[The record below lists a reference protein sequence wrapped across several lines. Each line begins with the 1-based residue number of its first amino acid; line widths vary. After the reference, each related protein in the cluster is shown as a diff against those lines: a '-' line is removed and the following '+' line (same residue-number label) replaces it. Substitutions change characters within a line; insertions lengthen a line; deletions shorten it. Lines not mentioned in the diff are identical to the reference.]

1 VKREGRFAFVL
12 SALVLLAIALYAV
25 PRPRITSDVSL
36 LLPAGA
42 DREALSVWSQVAD
55 SELARSMVILVG
67 APDRATAVR
76 ASRELEAE
84 LRAEPRLHD
93 QLVGL
98 DAGPQSGSERAVYEL
113 YHPRRLAFFAA
124 SESAVP
130 AAASSEGLQASAQR
144 LKAQLAQPLSALV
157 SQLAPGDPTLS
168 LIRLFDRLQ
177 ATHGA
182 SVTLEEGRFVTRD
195 EPWAVLFLRTQARAF
210 DSQAQAPVLAG
221 IAAAFERVNA
231 RFSGQLRMEQSG
243 ANRFAVRM
251 EAAISDDMSRVSTLS
266 VVGLGLLLY
275 LLFRSGWLLLVA
287 AIPLG
292 AGMLVG
298 MAATLAV
305 YGSVHGVTLAFGAS
319 LLGVA
324 LDYVEHLYCHHA
336 VAPSDQ
342 GPAGTLRS
350 LAPALITGAVTTLV
364 GFVALGGS
372 GFRGLEEVALF
383 SSTGLLAA
391 LITTFTMLPF
401 VLPRGHADVAL
412 RRRVVAWLA
421 KLFETLQAQRARLWV
436 LPALAIVFS
445 VIGLRRAH
453 MSDDLMLGQLDPEL
467 LAEDTRVRG
476 RVARF
481 EESRFVLS
489 TGADEEAALQANDA
503 VAEVLEAAVGRGE
516 LGGYQSAAQLLPS
529 AQRQRAIETAA
540 RRALGDG
547 SALLGAFEAE
557 GFRSEAFAP
566 FVAQLKAAPATP
578 LRYADLMGS
587 PLAPLLR
594 PLRVTLSGRVGFIS
608 FLREVNDPGALAAA
622 LSHIQGAQLIDQ
634 RAQLKA
640 AYSAYQA
647 RTFQLLIAGSACVL
661 LLLALRYRDLRKTL
675 AAFVPSV
682 LGAVVTLALLSLLGH
697 GIDLVALAALLMV
710 ISMGVDYGV
719 FLVDASE
726 SEEERAI
733 ALLSVFL
740 AATTT
745 VLGFGLLA
753 LSQHPM
759 LRVIGLTAW
768 VGMTACALL
777 APTTLV
783 LLGRSSRSRSLEV
796 QT

>member
-1 VKREGRFAFVL
+1 MKRGGFWSFAI
-12 SALVLLAIALYAV
+12 SALVLLLTAAYV
-25 PRPRITSDVSL
+25 FPRLHITSDVSL
-36 LLPAGA
+36 LLPAGS
-42 DREALSVWSQVAD
+42 DREALAVWSQVAD
-55 SELARSMVILVG
+55 SELARSMVLMIG
-67 APDRATAVR
+67 AKDSATAVR

-84 LRAEPRLHD
+84 LRAEPEVRE
-93 QLVGL
+93 QLAAL
-98 DAGPQSGSERAVYEL
+98 DAGPQAGSERAVYEL
-113 YHPRRLAFFAA
+113 YHPRRLAFFAD
-124 SESAVP
+124 SEAAVP
-130 AAASSEGLQASAQR
+130 AAVSGEGLRAAAQR
-144 LKAQLAQPLSALV
+144 LKGQLAQPLSPLV
-157 SQLAPGDPTLS
+157 SQLAPSDPTLS
-168 LIRLFDRLQ
+168 LVRLFERLQ
-177 ATHGA
+177 STHGGA
-182 SVTLEEGRFVTRD
+182 VTLEEGRFVTRD
-195 EPWAVLFLRTQARAF
+195 EPWAVLFLRTKARAF
-210 DSQAQAPVLAG
+210 DSQAQAPLLQG
-221 IAAAFERVNA
+221 IAAAFARVNA
-231 RFSGQLRMEQSG
+231 RFEGQLRMEQSG

-251 EAAISDDMSRVSTLS
+251 EQAIQSDMSRVSTLS
-266 VVGLGLLLY
+266 VVGLGLLLF
-275 LLFRSGWLLLVA
+275 LLFRSGWLLVVA
-287 AIPLG
+287 SIPLG

-298 MAATLAV
+298 MAVTVAV

-350 LAPALITGAVTTLV
+350 IAPALITGAITTLL
-364 GFVALGGS
+364 GFIALGGS
-372 GFRGLEEVALF
+372 GFRGLQEVALF

-391 LITTFTMLPF
+391 LITTFSMLPF
-401 VLPRGHADVAL
+401 VLPRGQAEVAL
-412 RRRVVAWLA
+412 RTRIVAWLA
-421 KLFETLQAQRARLWV
+421 KLFEGLQAQRARLWI
-436 LPALAIVFS
+436 LPLLAIAFS
-445 VIGLRRAH
+445 AVGLSRAH
-453 MSDDLMLGQLDPEL
+453 MSDDVMLGQLDPEL
-467 LAEDTRVRG
+467 LAEDNRVRG

-481 EESRFVLS
+481 EESRFVLA

-503 VAEVLEAAVGRGE
+503 IAEVLQRAVERGE

-529 AQRQRAIETAA
+529 AARQQATERAA
-540 RRALGDG
+540 RRELGDG
-547 SALLGAFEAE
+547 QALLAAFAAE

-566 FVAQLKAAPATP
+566 FLTQLKAAPATP

-594 PLRVTLSGRVGFIS
+594 PLRVTLSGKVGFIS
-608 FLREVNDPGALAAA
+608 FLREVKDAPALARAVDK
-622 LSHIQGAQLIDQ
+622 IEGAQFIDQ
-634 RAQLKA
+634 RAQLKT
-640 AYSAYQA
+640 AYMAYQK
-647 RTFQLLIAGSACVL
+647 RTFQLLIAGAAAVL
-661 LLLALRYRDLRKTL
+661 LLLAARYRDLRKTL
-675 AAFVPSV
+675 AAFLPSV

-726 SEEERAI
+726 SESERAI

-753 LSQHPM
+753 LSVHPM

-783 LLGRSSRSRSLEV
+783 LLGRPAREAS
-796 QT
+796 

>member
-1 VKREGRFAFVL
+1 MKRDGRVAFAL
-12 SALVLLAIALYAV
+12 SAFLLLLTALYV
-25 PRPRITSDVSL
+25 FPRLRITSDVSL

-42 DREALSVWSQVAD
+42 DREALAVWSQVAD
-55 SELARSMVILVG
+55 SELARSMVLLIG
-67 APDRATAVR
+67 AKDSATAVR
-76 ASRELEAE
+76 ASRELEHE
-84 LRAEPRLHD
+84 LRSEPAVRE
-93 QLVGL
+93 QLATL
-98 DAGPQSGSERAVYEL
+98 DAGPQTGSERAVYEL
-113 YHPRRLAFFAA
+113 YHPRRLAFFADDEA
-124 SESAVP
+124 AVP
-130 AAASSEGLQASAQR
+130 AAASGEGLRAAARR

-168 LIRLFDRLQ
+168 LVRLFERLQ
-177 ATHGA
+177 STHGGA
-182 SVTLEEGRFVTRD
+182 VTLEEGRFVTRD
-195 EPWAVLFLRTQARAF
+195 EPCAVLFLRTQARAF
-210 DSQAQAPVLAG
+210 DSQAQAPLLAG
-221 IAAAFERVNA
+221 ISAAFERVNA
-231 RFSGQLRMEQSG
+231 RFGGELRMEQSG

-251 EAAISDDMSRVSTLS
+251 ERAIQSDMSRVSTLS
-266 VVGLGLLLY
+266 IVGLGLLLFA
-275 LLFRSGWLLLVA
+275 LFRSGWLLVVA

-298 MAATLAV
+298 MAATVAV

-342 GPAGTLRS
+342 GPSGTLRNI
-350 LAPALITGAVTTLV
+350 APALITGAVTTLL
-364 GFVALGGS
+364 GFIALGGS
-372 GFRGLEEVALF
+372 GFRGLQEVALF
-383 SSTGLLAA
+383 SSVGLSAA
-391 LITTFTMLPF
+391 LISTFTMLPF
-401 VLPRGHADVAL
+401 VLPRGRSEVAL
-412 RRRVVAWLA
+412 RTRIVAWLA
-421 KLFETLQAQRARLWV
+421 RLFEGLQAQRARLWI

-445 VIGLRRAH
+445 IVGLSRAH
-453 MSDDLMLGQLDPEL
+453 MSDDLMLGQLDPVL
-467 LAEDTRVRG
+467 LAEDNRVRA

-481 EESRFVLS
+481 EESRFVLA
-489 TGADEEAALQANDA
+489 TGVDEEAALQVNDVVARALQGA
-503 VAEVLEAAVGRGE
+503 VERAE
-516 LGGYQSAAQLLPS
+516 LGGFQSAAQLLPS
-529 AQRQRAIETAA
+529 AARQQAIERAA
-540 RRALGDG
+540 RRELGDG
-547 SALLGAFEAE
+547 QALLAAYEAE

-566 FVAQLKAAPATP
+566 FLEQLKAAPAAP

-608 FLREVNDPGALAAA
+608 FLRDVKDPAALARA
-622 LSHIQGAQLIDQ
+622 LAKIEGAQLIDQ

-640 AYSAYQA
+640 AYMAYQK
-647 RTFQLLIAGSACVL
+647 RTFQLLIAGAGAVL
-661 LLLALRYRDLRKTL
+661 VLLALRYRDLRKTL
-675 AAFVPSV
+675 AAFLPSV

-726 SEEERAI
+726 SESERAI

-753 LSQHPM
+753 LSVHPM

-783 LLGRSSRSRSLEV
+783 LLGRPDEARREARA
-796 QT
+796 